1 MEGRGPLIPSSLSAQ
16 PSAAESN
23 VPDQAQPFDLIVLG
37 AGTGGYSAA
46 FRAGQVGLKVALVD
60 DGPAGIGGT
69 CLHWGCIPTKAMLES
84 ADLYERIR
92 NAAEFGI
99 VVAEPSVDPEAVA
112 ARRDRTVARLV
123 KGLHGLI
130 RKNHVEYLRGRGRL
144 EGPQQ
149 VRVATV
155 DEAGQPA
162 GEVILKA
169 RDVIL
174 ATGSRVKSLP
184 GLVPDGQRIVS
195 SDDVLRSSHIPT
207 SLIVVGAGAVGV
219 EFASY
224 YHDLGSEVTLLEY
237 LPAIVP
243 LEDAEIS
250 TEMERAFRRRG
261 IKVITG
267 ARFDPAA
274 VVADDSGVRLMVGK
288 EGEEPSE
295 FRAEQLLVA
304 AGRAANVEDVGL
316 ETTRA
321 VLDRGLVQVDGQMR
335 TADPHLYAIGD
346 IIGGLWLAHV
356 AAHEGIAAV
365 HAIAGLEAEPVDY
378 VKMPRATYSRPQ
390 VASIGLTSAQCEE
403 RGLVTKVGRF
413 PFQASGKAII
423 NGDTSGFVK
432 VIADAETDE
441 VLGVHMIGAHVTEL
455 VAEASVAMLLE
466 ATAWEI
472 GSAVHPHP
480 TLSETLGEAAMA
492 VDGKSINF

>member
-1 MEGRGPLIPSSLSAQ
+1 MPN
-16 PSAAESN
+16 ES
-23 VPDQAQPFDLIVLG
+23 QSFDIVVLG

-46 FRAGQVGLKVALVD
+46 FRAGQLGLKVALVD

-69 CLHWGCIPTKAMLES
+69 CLQRGCIPTKAMLES

-92 NAAEFGI
+92 HAGEFGI
-99 VVAEPSVDPEAVA
+99 SVAETSVDASVIA
-112 ARRDRTVARLV
+112 ARRERTVARLV
-123 KGLHGLI
+123 KGLHSLI
-130 RKNHVEYLRGRGRL
+130 KKNGVTYVRGRGRL

-149 VRVATV
+149 VRVSTV
-155 DEAGQPA
+155 DDAGSSS
-162 GEVILKA
+162 GEVILTAK
-169 RDVIL
+169 DVIL

-184 GLVPDGQRIVS
+184 GLAPDGARIVT
-195 SDDVLRSSHIPT
+195 SDDVLRSSDVPGSI
-207 SLIVVGAGAVGV
+207 IVVGAGAVGV

-224 YHDLGSEVTLLEY
+224 YHDLGSTVTVLEY
-237 LPAIVP
+237 LPAMVP

-250 TEMERAFRRRG
+250 VEMERAFKRRG
-261 IKVITG
+261 IHVVTS
-267 ARFDPAA
+267 ARFDPAT
-274 VVADDSGVRLMVGK
+274 VVADESGVRLMVGK
-288 EGEEPSE
+288 EGEAPAEL
-295 FRAEQLLVA
+295 RAEQLLVA
-304 AGRAANVEDVGL
+304 TGRAANTEDVGL

-321 VLDRGLVQVDGQMR
+321 VVERGIVKVDGHMR

-365 HAIAGLEAEPVDY
+365 YAIAGREVEPVDY
-378 VKMPRATYSRPQ
+378 VKMPRATYARPQ
-390 VASIGLTSAQCEE
+390 IASIGLTSAQCEAAG
-403 RGLVTKVGRF
+403 RRTRVGKF

-441 VLGVHMIGAHVTEL
+441 ILGVHMIGAHVTEL
-455 VAEASVAMLLE
+455 IAEASMGMLLE

-472 GSAVHPHP
+472 SSAVHPHP

>member
-1 MEGRGPLIPSSLSAQ
+1 MPNDAQ
-16 PSAAESN
+16 S
-23 VPDQAQPFDLIVLG
+23 FDIVILG

-46 FRAGQVGLKVALVD
+46 FRAGQLGLKVALVD
-60 DGPAGIGGT
+60 DRAEGIGGT
-69 CLHWGCIPTKAMLES
+69 CLHVGCIPTKAMLES
-84 ADLYERIR
+84 ADLYDRIR
-92 NAAEFGI
+92 KAGDYGI
-99 VVAEPSVDPEAVA
+99 SVASVSVDASAIA
-112 ARRDRTVARLV
+112 ARRDQIVKRLV
-123 KGLHGLI
+123 KGLGSLVK
-130 RKNHVEYLRGRGRL
+130 KNHVEYVRGRGRL

-149 VRVATV
+149 VRVSTV
-155 DEAGQPA
+155 DESGTPA

-169 RDVIL
+169 GHVIL

-184 GLVPDGQRIVS
+184 GLVPDGERIVT
-195 SDDVLRSSHIPT
+195 SDDILSST
-207 SLIVVGAGAVGV
+207 SVPGSIIVVGAGAVGV

-224 YHDLGSEVTLLEY
+224 YHDLGSQVTLLEY

-243 LEDAEIS
+243 LEDAEVS
-250 TEMERAFRRRG
+250 KEMERAFARRG
-261 IKVITG
+261 ISVMTS

-274 VVADDSGVRLMVGK
+274 VVADGTGVRLMVGK
-288 EGEEPSE
+288 QGGEPGEL
-295 FRAEQLLVA
+295 RADQLLVA
-304 AGRAANVEDVGL
+304 TGRAANVEDVGL

-321 VLDRGLVQVDGQMR
+321 VLDRGLVKVDGEMR
-335 TADPHLYAIGD
+335 TADPHLFAIGD

-365 HAIAGLEAEPVDY
+365 HAIAGVEVEPVDY

-390 VASIGLTSAQCEE
+390 VASIGLTSAECEA

-432 VIADAETDE
+432 VIADAGTDE

-455 VAEASVAMLLE
+455 IAEASAAMLLE
-466 ATAWEI
+466 ATAWEV

-480 TLSETLGEAAMA
+480 TLSESLGEAAMA

>member
-1 MEGRGPLIPSSLSAQ
+1 
-16 PSAAESN
+16 
-23 VPDQAQPFDLIVLG
+23 VPNDSQSFDIVVLG

-46 FRAGQVGLKVALVD
+46 FRAGQLGLKVALVD

-84 ADLYERIR
+84 ADLFERILH
-92 NAAEFGI
+92 ASDFGI
-99 VVAEPSVDPEAVA
+99 SVGEASVDASVIA

-123 KGLHGLI
+123 KGLHSLI
-130 RKNHVEYLRGRGRL
+130 KKNGVTYVRGRGRL

-149 VRVATV
+149 VRAATM
-155 DEAGQPA
+155 DEAGASSGQ
-162 GEVILKA
+162 VILKA

-184 GLVPDGQRIVS
+184 GLVPDGRHIVT
-195 SDDVLRSSHIPT
+195 SDDVLRSSSVPR

-224 YHDLGSEVTLLEY
+224 YHDLGSEVTVLEY

-250 TEMERAFRRRG
+250 AEMERTFKRRG
-261 IKVITG
+261 IKVISS
-267 ARFDPAA
+267 ARFDPATVA
-274 VVADDSGVRLMVGK
+274 VDDAGVRLMVGK
-288 EGEEPSE
+288 EGEAPSE
-295 FRAEQLLVA
+295 LRAEQLLAA
-304 AGRAANVEDVGL
+304 AGRATNIEDVGL

-321 VLDRGLVQVDGQMR
+321 VVDRGLVKVDGEMR

-365 HAIAGLEAEPVDY
+365 HAIAGREVEPVDY
-378 VKMPRATYSRPQ
+378 VKMPRATYARPQ
-390 VASIGLTSAQCEE
+390 IASIGLTSAQCEAAG
-403 RGLVTKVGRF
+403 RKTRVGKF

-432 VIADAETDE
+432 VIADADTDE

-455 VAEASVAMLLE
+455 IAEASVGMLLE
-466 ATAWEI
+466 ATAWEL

-480 TLSETLGEAAMA
+480 TLSETLGEAALA

>member
-1 MEGRGPLIPSSLSAQ
+1 
-16 PSAAESN
+16 
-23 VPDQAQPFDLIVLG
+23 VPNDSQSFDIVVLG

-46 FRAGQVGLKVALVD
+46 FRAGQLGAKVALVD

-84 ADLYERIR
+84 ADLIERIR
-92 NAAEFGI
+92 HAGEFGI
-99 VVAEPSVDPEAVA
+99 SVSDPSVDAAVVA

-130 RKNHVEYLRGRGRL
+130 KKNGVTYVRGRGRL

-155 DEAGQPA
+155 DGDGNSS
-162 GEVILKA
+162 GEVILRA
-169 RDVIL
+169 RDVVL

-184 GLVPDGQRIVS
+184 GLVPDGTRIVT
-195 SDDVLRSSHIPT
+195 SDDVLRSAAIPR
-207 SLIVVGAGAVGV
+207 SIIVVGAGAVGV

-224 YHDLGSEVTLLEY
+224 YHDLGSEVTVLEY
-237 LPAIVP
+237 LPAVVP

-250 TEMERAFRRRG
+250 AEMERAFRRRG
-261 IKVITG
+261 IKVISS
-267 ARFDPAA
+267 ARFDPAS
-274 VVADDSGVRLMVGK
+274 VVADESGVRLMVGK
-288 EGEEPSE
+288 EGEEPAE
-295 FRAEQLLVA
+295 LRAEQLLVA
-304 AGRAANVEDVGL
+304 TGRAPNTEDVGL

-321 VLDRGLVQVDGQMR
+321 VLDRGLVKVDGEMR

-365 HAIAGLEAEPVDY
+365 HAITGHEVEPVDY
-378 VKMPRATYSRPQ
+378 VKMPRATYARPQ
-390 VASIGLTSAQCEE
+390 VASIGLTSAQCEAAG
-403 RGLVTKVGRF
+403 RKTRVGKF

-423 NGDTSGFVK
+423 NGDTGGFVK

-455 VAEASVAMLLE
+455 IAEASVAMLVE

-472 GSAVHPHP
+472 GAAVHPHP